1 MNFYKLSSDDPLTS
15 NDNYETEMVHS
26 SVSQLCVVVFLSV
39 SSLINGHGILF
50 DPPGRNFMSEY
61 GFDVPKNVDAS
72 GLNCGGQQVN
82 HKFHNKLIN

>member
-1 MNFYKLSSDDPLTS
+1 MSSDDIL
-15 NDNYETEMVHS
+15 TEMVVLHS
-26 SVSQLCVVVFLSV
+26 SVSQLLTGVVVFLSV
-39 SSLINGHGILF
+39 SNLINGHGILF

>member
-1 MNFYKLSSDDPLTS
+1 
-15 NDNYETEMVHS
+15 MVVLHS
-26 SVSQLCVVVFLSV
+26 SVSQLLTSVVVFLSV
-39 SSLINGHGILF
+39 SNLINGHGILF

>member
-1 MNFYKLSSDDPLTS
+1 MSSDDIL
-15 NDNYETEMVHS
+15 TEMVVLHS
-26 SVSQLCVVVFLSV
+26 SVSQLLTGVVFLSV

-82 HKFHNKLIN
+82 HKFHNKLIIPTDMFIYKI